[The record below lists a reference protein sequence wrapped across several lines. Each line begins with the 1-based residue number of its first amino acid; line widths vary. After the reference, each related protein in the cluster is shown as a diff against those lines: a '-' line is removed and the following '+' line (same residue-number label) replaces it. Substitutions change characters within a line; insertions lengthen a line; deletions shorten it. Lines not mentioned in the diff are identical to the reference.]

1 MSSDAGTRKPHSGTD
16 ENRSEEDLRQLEDDY
31 RQLHDQ
37 AQKLITE
44 RVALESDINK
54 LKKRTARLDEEIRLL
69 KSPPLIVGHIQDV
82 IDEESAIV
90 RSSNGTV
97 FQVAVNKRLQT
108 SELKP
113 GTRVALN
120 QDTLAVTSLLHD
132 AWDPLVS
139 GAEMIERPET
149 AYDEIGGLDEEIL
162 KLREAIELPLEK
174 PEVFQKVGIEPPKGV
189 LLVGPPGCGK
199 TMIAK
204 AVASQTKATFI
215 RMVGSE
221 LAQKYIGEGGRMVRE
236 LFSLARDK
244 SPAIIFLDEID
255 AIGAK
260 RLDAATSGDRE
271 VQRTLMQLLAE
282 LDGFDA
288 LESVKIIA
296 ATNRPDIL
304 DDALLRPG
312 RFDRIVEIPLPE
324 DAARKSILS
333 IHVSKM
339 STSRISMPRL
349 VELTKGFSGADLK
362 ATCVEAGM
370 VAIRDGRSKVLQ
382 NDFQTAVQTVI
393 KKRDKNASLASASDL
408 YV

>member
-1 MSSDAGTRKPHSGTD
+1 MSSDVEAFKRGSESD
-16 ENRSEEDLRQLEDDY
+16 DNRSDEDITQLEKDY
-31 RQLHDQ
+31 RILHDQ

-44 RVALESDINK
+44 RVSLESDINK

-69 KSPPLIVGHIQDV
+69 KSPPLIIGHIQDLLSE
-82 IDEESAIV
+82 DSAIV

-97 FQVAVNKRLQT
+97 FQVAVNKRLLP
-108 SELKP
+108 EDLKP

-120 QDTLAVTSLLHD
+120 QDTLAVTDLLHD

-139 GAEMIERPET
+139 GAEMIERPEIS
-149 AYDEIGGLDEEIL
+149 YGEIGGLDEEVL

-174 PEVFQKVGIEPPKGV
+174 PELFRDVGIEPPKGV

-204 AVASQTKATFI
+204 AVAAQTEATFI

-236 LFSLARDK
+236 LFSLAREK

-312 RFDRIVEIPLPE
+312 RFDRIIEIPLPE

-333 IHVSKM
+333 IHVDRM
-339 STSRISMPRL
+339 ATSRISMARL
-349 VELTKGFSGADLK
+349 VEQTKGFSGADLK

-370 VAIRDGRSKVLQ
+370 TAIRDGRSKVSQ
-382 NDFQTAVQTVI
+382 KDFQIAVQTVI
-393 KKRDKNASLASASDL
+393 KKRDSNSDL
-408 YV
+408 SAASELYV

>member
-97 FQVAVNKRLQT
+97 FQVAVNKRLQA

-149 AYDEIGGLDEEIL
+149 AYEEIGGLDEEIL

-204 AVASQTKATFI
+204 AVASHTKATFI

-382 NDFQTAVQTVI
+382 SDFQTAVQTVI